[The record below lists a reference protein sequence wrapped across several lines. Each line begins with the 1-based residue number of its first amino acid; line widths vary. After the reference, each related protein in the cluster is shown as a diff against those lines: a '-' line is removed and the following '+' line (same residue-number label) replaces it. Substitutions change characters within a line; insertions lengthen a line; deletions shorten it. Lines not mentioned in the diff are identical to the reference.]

1 MSLLINSGISSSL
14 VRENVQP
21 GLGDIAF
28 RRTDFLNFLRSKGA
42 LAPAGGADP
51 MQWALTYSGNG
62 SAETYVEGQAAPV
75 AGRQSYARA
84 SQAFFHTRV
93 VAGYSGHVADQV
105 RNGGVYVDPIQ
116 DQIDK
121 GVQDLF
127 VQVESTLCGSTADQG
142 VQSIIDGGD
151 TYAGLAPGT
160 YTSWK
165 SLETAV
171 GGALSLTVLEDNIE
185 TAALT
190 PYLSQPT
197 DILCCHNQIT
207 NYNRLTGTSATTSLA
222 RYTPAAAPGGTNDV
236 GMTPGGLLQGQ
247 VSWNGMP
254 FHGIS
259 GLTNTVMLMLDMN
272 SPVRLVVKR
281 DVTVEPLAKT
291 SDDTNVSIT
300 FACALQVMERN
311 KHIKLTG
318 LTA

>member
-1 MSLLINSGISSSL
+1 MSLLVNSGISSSL
-14 VRENVQP
+14 VRENVQ
-21 GLGDIAF
+21 GALGDIVF
-28 RRTDFLNFLRSKGA
+28 RRTDFLNFLRSRGA
-42 LAPAGGADP
+42 ITALQGADP
-51 MQWALTYSGNG
+51 LQWNITYAGNG
-62 SAETYVEGQAAPV
+62 SAETYVESQAAPV
-75 AGRQSYARA
+75 AGKQSYARA
-84 SQAFFHTRV
+84 SLSFFHTRV

-105 RNGGVYVDPIQ
+105 RNGGVYQDPIQ
-116 DQIDK
+116 DAIQK
-121 GVQDLF
+121 GVMDLF
-127 VQVESTLCGSTADQG
+127 VQVESTLCGSTQDQG
-142 VQSIIDGGD
+142 AQSVFDGGD

-171 GGALSLTVLEDNIE
+171 GGALSFTVLEDNIE
-185 TAALT
+185 TAALS

-207 NYNRLTGTSATTSLA
+207 NYVRLAGSSAATSLMRFA
-222 RYTPAAAPGGTNDV
+222 PPAGGGTNDL

-259 GLTNTVMLMLDMN
+259 GLTNTVILMLDMT

-291 SDDTNVSIT
+291 SDDTNVQIT
-300 FACALQVMERN
+300 YACALQALERN

-318 LTA
+318 VTA